1 MSNKTG
7 DTKRGRGRP
16 PIEKVKLK
24 SSPRYAVEDY
34 NKKYKNESVCCVYG
48 IDEFTL
54 LLLESLWLNPEI
66 LFYVTD
72 PNPTILANV
81 NRNFSQRS
89 MSMYRWHVSSCSDFI
104 SKPPNNLMI
113 VSSKHIDQVKKLH
126 NPENVEFIVLEE
138 L

>member
-89 MSMYRWHVSSCSDFI
+89 MSKLIMTLPSSSSLVSNS
-104 SKPPNNLMI
+104 
-113 VSSKHIDQVKKLH
+113 
-126 NPENVEFIVLEE
+126 
-138 L
+138 